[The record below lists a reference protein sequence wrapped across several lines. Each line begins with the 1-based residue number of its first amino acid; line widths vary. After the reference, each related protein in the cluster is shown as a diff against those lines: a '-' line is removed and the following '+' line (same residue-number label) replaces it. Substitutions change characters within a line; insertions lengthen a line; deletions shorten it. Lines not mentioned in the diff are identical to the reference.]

1 LAVHY
6 QASARCFFSIG
17 GAARDGVFRHHQDEQ
32 LGRMAR
38 GRRLD
43 GVAFHGEQGAVVG
56 RQDQRSC
63 LRRARWLS
71 PPPLSQALFSSV
83 GRSAFMAS
91 RTNVVGRQDQ
101 RPSWCVFVS
110 LDTLLPLAGPAVR
123 RCGLTGD
130 GQAIQAIHRRRTDA
144 LTSRTSSCLRPASC
158 APSGRANAGGGT
170 RARVCS
176 SSIWTYGGR
185 HLPLRPVP

>member
-1 LAVHY
+1 MAVHY

-83 GRSAFMAS
+83 GRSAFMAALS
-91 RTNVVGRQDQ
+91 MLGRGV
-101 RPSWCVFVS
+101 RGAGPPEPVCRALLLSS
-110 LDTLLPLAGPAVR
+110 LDVVSFDTTKTNSSSYFSRPCDGSMLLDMASDPHAKLFGCAEP
-123 RCGLTGD
+123 
-130 GQAIQAIHRRRTDA
+130 RRRE
-144 LTSRTSSCLRPASC
+144 
-158 APSGRANAGGGT
+158 GRDGLGAGG
-170 RARVCS
+170 
-176 SSIWTYGGR
+176 
-185 HLPLRPVP
+185 